1 VIYGS
6 RNQKPI
12 TKARKDENTKKE
24 FGKKDVSCFPV
35 FGIKNKI
42 RHNSTLRERLRFMD
56 INKKIIELKDIKAKV
71 AEIKESGKKIV
82 FTNGCFDILH
92 VGHVRY
98 LAAARL
104 KGDVLVVG
112 LNSDESVK
120 SIKSAK
126 RPIVKQDER
135 AEVLASM
142 WCVDYIILFNE
153 PDPLLLIQTINPDIL
168 VKGDDWAEENIIG
181 ADFVKN
187 NEGRVVRIPVVPEAS
202 TSRIIERIIKR
213 YR

>member
-1 VIYGS
+1 M
-6 RNQKPI
+6 
-12 TKARKDENTKKE
+12 NTI
-24 FGKKDVSCFPV
+24 S
-35 FGIKNKI
+35 
-42 RHNSTLRERLRFMD
+42 
-56 INKKIIELKDIKAKV
+56 KIIELNDLKTKV
-71 AEIKESGKKIV
+71 DEIKESGRKVV

-120 SIKSAK
+120 SIKSEK
-126 RPIVKQDER
+126 RPIVKQNER
-135 AEVLASM
+135 AEVLSAL
-142 WCVDYIILFNE
+142 WCVDFIILFNE
-153 PDPLLLIQTINPDIL
+153 PNPLLLIQTIKPDVL

-181 ADFVKN
+181 ADFVKKKG
-187 NEGRVVRIPVVPEAS
+187 GRVVRIQVVPEAS
-202 TSRIIERIIKR
+202 TSGIIERIVKR